1 MTEEAWQVLKFQPW
15 SSAPDVSFWQTLTS
29 LKLDKFQLDDQAQT
43 LTGYFTP
50 GRSENVPARFTIDGS
65 AFPMSLRAGDDVG
78 ATDRSRYEWKAP
90 GVLFNTNTLE
100 AFKTL
105 DKTKLLRDAGEDIL
119 DLVLA
124 DGEGA
129 NAPIDHLNRFV
140 LITFADLKKHSF
152 LYWFGFPALSPSTSF
167 QYRAPPASVSSVL
180 SLTEQVDTLRGLLKL
195 RQLSSGSAVTGSNF
209 PPFFVVERLSDGS
222 EARVRVVDVI
232 AWRASEHNSAHD
244 VVETLFG
251 FVDPCPLKTNPGWPL
266 RNFLAL
272 LTATEKV
279 DLARPL
285 KVISFREHVHQF
297 TEVPD
302 DFEWKSSVVFEI
314 KSDQEFMARDR
325 SRQDVRVIGWEANV
339 RGKMGP
345 RMMELGGILDPIRLA
360 ETSVD
365 LNLKLMRWRQLPS
378 LDLELLAQTKCLL
391 LGAGTL
397 GCYTARSLLA
407 WGFRNITF
415 VDNSTVSHS
424 NPVRQPLFE
433 FNDVG
438 KSKGECAANT
448 LKRIFPLVNS
458 HAVNL
463 TIPMAGHALSSPQL
477 LEEAQKGLETLEQ
490 LIESHDVIFL
500 GTDSR
505 ESRWLPTVIAA
516 SKRKLLLNAA
526 LGFDSYLVM
535 RHGVHP
541 ANEEGDVSRASLGCY
556 FCNDIVSPRDS
567 LKDRTLDQMCTVTRP
582 GLAPIAAATAV
593 ELLVAVLHSPQGKY
607 VGVEKPSDGSVPMG
621 YIPHQLRGFLNA
633 FQNMVITGEAFD
645 KCIACSSKVLDAY
658 AANGLELLEKACNS
672 TAYLEE
678 LTGLN
683 QLTAEADSLVF
694 DLEDSDEDS
703 DMI

>member
-1 MTEEAWQVLKFQPW
+1 MTDATADWQVLKFQPW
-15 SSAPDVSFWQTLTS
+15 NSAPDVSFWQTLAS
-29 LKLDKFQLDDQAQT
+29 LKLNKFQLDDQAQDI
-43 LTGYFTP
+43 TGYFTP
-50 GRSENVPARFTIDGS
+50 GRSVSVPARFTIDES
-65 AFPMSLRAGDDVG
+65 AFPSAQGAQESRDVDRA
-78 ATDRSRYEWKAP
+78 RYEWQAP
-90 GVLFNTNTLE
+90 GLLLNTNTLE
-100 AFKTL
+100 AFKKL
-105 DKTKLLRDAGEDIL
+105 DKAKLLRDAGDKIL
-119 DLVLA
+119 DLILGSESGGVS
-124 DGEGA
+124 
-129 NAPIDHLNRFV
+129 IDHLNSFV

-152 LYWFGFPALSPSTSF
+152 LYWFGFPALSPPASF
-167 QYRAPPASVSSVL
+167 QYRVPPASVSSVL
-180 SLTEQVDTLRGLLKL
+180 SPKEQVQVLRGLLKL
-195 RQLSSGSAVTGSNF
+195 RHVNPKTGAVEGNF
-209 PPFFVVERLSDGS
+209 ASFFVVERLASDQI
-222 EARVRVVDVI
+222 VRVLDI
-232 AWRASEHNSAHD
+232 KTWNAAEHNAAD

-272 LTATEKV
+272 LTALPSEKV
-279 DLARPL
+279 DCSQPL
-285 KVISFREHVHQF
+285 QIISFREHVHQF

-302 DFEWKSSVVFEI
+302 DFKWKSSVLFQV
-314 KSDQEFMARDR
+314 KSDQPFMANDR
-325 SRQDVRVIGWEANV
+325 SRQDVRVVGWEANV

-345 RMMELGGILDPIRLA
+345 RVMELGGILDPIRLA

-397 GCYTARSLLA
+397 GCYTARSLLS

-433 FNDVG
+433 FQDVG
-438 KSKGECAANT
+438 KPKGECAANA

-458 HAVNL
+458 QAVNL

-477 LEEAQKGLETLEQ
+477 MEEAKKGLETLDQ
-490 LIESHDVIFL
+490 LIETHDVVFL

-505 ESRWLPTVIAA
+505 ESRWLPTVIAS
-516 SKRKLLLNAA
+516 SKKKLLLNAA

-541 ANEEGDVSRASLGCY
+541 DGNTTKPSLGCY

-607 VGVEKPSDGSVPMG
+607 VGAEKPSDGSVPMG

-645 KCIACSSKVLDAY
+645 KCIACSLKVLDAY
-658 AANGLELLEKACNS
+658 TADALGLLEKACNS

-683 QLTAEADSLVF
+683 QLTEEADSLMI
-694 DLEDSDEDS
+694 DLEDSDEDG
-703 DMI
+703 DMM

>member
-1 MTEEAWQVLKFQPW
+1 MTDATADWQVLKFQPW
-15 SSAPDVSFWQTLTS
+15 NSAPDVSFWQTLAS
-29 LKLDKFQLDDQAQT
+29 LKLNKFQLDDQAQDI
-43 LTGYFTP
+43 TGYFTP
-50 GRSENVPARFTIDGS
+50 GRSVSVPARFTIDES
-65 AFPMSLRAGDDVG
+65 AFPSAQGAQESRDVDRA
-78 ATDRSRYEWKAP
+78 RYEWQAP
-90 GVLFNTNTLE
+90 GLLLNTNTLE
-100 AFKTL
+100 AFKKL
-105 DKTKLLRDAGEDIL
+105 DKAKLLRDAGDKIL
-119 DLVLA
+119 DLILGSESGGVS
-124 DGEGA
+124 
-129 NAPIDHLNRFV
+129 IDHLNSFV

-152 LYWFGFPALSPSTSF
+152 LYWFGFPALSPPASF
-167 QYRAPPASVSSVL
+167 QYRVPPASVSSVL
-180 SLTEQVDTLRGLLKL
+180 SPKEQVQVLRGLLKL
-195 RQLSSGSAVTGSNF
+195 RHVNPKTGAVEGNF
-209 PPFFVVERLSDGS
+209 ASFFVVERLASDQI
-222 EARVRVVDVI
+222 VRVLDI
-232 AWRASEHNSAHD
+232 KTWNAAEHNAAD

-272 LTATEKV
+272 LTALPSEKV
-279 DLARPL
+279 DCSQPL
-285 KVISFREHVHQF
+285 QIISFREHVHQF

-302 DFEWKSSVVFEI
+302 DFKWKSSVLFQV
-314 KSDQEFMARDR
+314 KSDQPFMANDR
-325 SRQDVRVIGWEANV
+325 SRQDVRVVGWEANV

-345 RMMELGGILDPIRLA
+345 RVMELGGILDPIRLA

-397 GCYTARSLLA
+397 GCYTARSLLS

-415 VDNSTVSHS
+415 VDNST
-424 NPVRQPLFE
+424 
-433 FNDVG
+433 
-438 KSKGECAANT
+438 
-448 LKRIFPLVNS
+448 
-458 HAVNL
+458 AVNL

-477 LEEAQKGLETLEQ
+477 MEEAKKGLETLDQ
-490 LIESHDVIFL
+490 LIETHDVVFL

-505 ESRWLPTVIAA
+505 ESRWLPTVIAS
-516 SKRKLLLNAA
+516 SKKKLLLNAA

-541 ANEEGDVSRASLGCY
+541 DGNTTKPSLGCY

-607 VGVEKPSDGSVPMG
+607 VGAEKPSDGSVPMG

-645 KCIACSSKVLDAY
+645 KCIACSLKVLDAY
-658 AANGLELLEKACNS
+658 TADALGLLEKACNS

-683 QLTAEADSLVF
+683 QLTEEADSLMI
-694 DLEDSDEDS
+694 DLEDSDEDG
-703 DMI
+703 DMM

>member
-1 MTEEAWQVLKFQPW
+1 MSDWQVLKFQPW
-15 SSAPDVSFWQTLTS
+15 NSAPDVSFWQTLTG
-29 LKLDKFQLDDQAQT
+29 LKLDKFQLDDQAQEIR
-43 LTGYFTP
+43 GYFAP
-50 GRSENVPARFTIDGS
+50 GRSENVPARFTIDES
-65 AFPMSLRAGDDVG
+65 AFPSTDGAQTDDRA
-78 ATDRSRYEWKAP
+78 RYEWGAP
-90 GVLFNTNTLE
+90 GLLFNTNTLE

-105 DKTKLLRDAGEDIL
+105 DKAKLLKDAGEKIL
-119 DLVLA
+119 DLVL
-124 DGEGA
+124 GNEGGDVSV
-129 NAPIDHLNRFV
+129 DHLNSFV
-140 LITFADLKKHSF
+140 LLTFADLKKHSF
-152 LYWFGFPALSPSTSF
+152 LYWFGFPALSPPAPF
-167 QYRAPPASVSSVL
+167 QYRAPPAAASSVL
-180 SLTEQVDTLRGLLKL
+180 STKEQRLAESASCEQV
-195 RQLSSGSAVTGSNF
+195 
-209 PPFFVVERLSDGS
+209 
-222 EARVRVVDVI
+222 VRVLDVQKWK
-232 AWRASEHNSAHD
+232 AADHNAD
-244 VVETLFG
+244 GVVETLFG

-272 LTATEKV
+272 LTALPSEKV
-279 DLARPL
+279 DLSRPL
-285 KVISFREHVHQF
+285 KIISFREHVHQF

-302 DFEWKSSVVFEI
+302 DFKWKSSVV
-314 KSDQEFMARDR
+314 
-325 SRQDVRVIGWEANV
+325 QDVRVVGWEANV

-397 GCYTARSLLA
+397 GCYTARSLLS

-438 KSKGECAANT
+438 KPKGECAANA

-458 HAVNL
+458 QAVNL

-477 LEEAQKGLETLEQ
+477 AEEAKKGLETLEQ
-490 LIESHDVIFL
+490 LIESHDVIFM

-505 ESRWLPTVIAA
+505 ESRWLPTVIAS
-516 SKRKLLLNAA
+516 SKKKLLLNAA

-541 ANEEGDVSRASLGCY
+541 DHGHGGDATKPSLGCY

-607 VGVEKPSDGSVPMG
+607 ADAEKPSDGSVPMG
-621 YIPHQLRGFLNA
+621 YIPHQFRGFLNA

-645 KCIACSSKVLDAY
+645 KCIACSSKVLAAYDAG
-658 AANGLELLEKACNS
+658 ALGLLTSACNA

-683 QLTAEADSLVF
+683 QLTEEADSLMV
-694 DLEDSDEDS
+694 DLEDSDEDG

>member
-1 MTEEAWQVLKFQPW
+1 MYAPNSFILFIVLLQAFK
-15 SSAPDVSFWQTLTS
+15 
-29 LKLDKFQLDDQAQT
+29 KLDKAT
-43 LTGYFTP
+43 L
-50 GRSENVPARFTIDGS
+50 
-65 AFPMSLRAGDDVG
+65 LQ
-78 ATDRSRYEWKAP
+78 
-90 GVLFNTNTLE
+90 
-100 AFKTL
+100 
-105 DKTKLLRDAGEDIL
+105 DAGEKIL
-119 DLVLA
+119 DLVLVSD
-124 DGEGA
+124 DG
-129 NAPIDHLNRFV
+129 NISVDHLNSFV

-152 LYWFGFPALSPSTSF
+152 LYWFGFPALSPPASF

-180 SLTEQVDTLRGLLKL
+180 SAKEQVHALRGLLKL
-195 RQLSSGSAVTGSNF
+195 KNETGVVEGNF
-209 PPFFVVERLSDGS
+209 APFFVVERLAESTSS
-222 EARVRVVDVI
+222 EQIVRVLDVQK
-232 AWRASEHNSAHD
+232 WRAADHSTDD

-272 LTATEKV
+272 LTALPTEKV
-279 DLARPL
+279 DCSSPV
-285 KVISFREHVHQF
+285 KIISFREHVHQF

-302 DFEWKSSVVFEI
+302 DFEWKSSVVFEV
-314 KSDQEFMARDR
+314 KSDQSFMSNGR
-325 SRQDVRVIGWEANV
+325 SRQDVRVMGWEANV

-397 GCYTARSLLA
+397 GCYTARSLLS

-433 FNDVG
+433 FQDVG
-438 KSKGECAANT
+438 NPKGECAANA

-458 HAVNL
+458 QAVNL

-477 LEEAQKGLETLEQ
+477 MEEAKNGLETLEK
-490 LIESHDVIFL
+490 LIESHDVVFL

-505 ESRWLPTVIAA
+505 ESRWLPTVIAS
-516 SKRKLLLNAA
+516 SKKKLLLNAA

-541 ANEEGDVSRASLGCY
+541 DGDATKPSLGCY

-593 ELLVAVLHSPQGKY
+593 ELLVAVLHSPLGKY
-607 VGVEKPSDGSVPMG
+607 VSAENPSDGSVPMG

-658 AANGLELLEKACNS
+658 AADALVLLEKACNS

-683 QLTAEADSLVF
+683 QLTEEADSLMI
-694 DLEDSDEDS
+694 DLEDSDEDG